1 MALLHNAARR
11 GAAWRVAADHSIM
24 DYYWPPELHAL
35 AAVAKSDDHRMYVG
49 SEQIKQCREKVVS
62 SAHEALLAAQDI
74 LTFNAIITG
83 LRRNLGSCEL
93 VHRTLTLVNK
103 KTARCAPD
111 YISAA
116 AMWSPYLLSMEEL
129 GVAGLNAGF
138 REGFREGLIDG
149 FALFRESSPTIA
161 MELWRSAV
169 TKVVAQM
176 LRREAIV
183 RRRWVGN
190 VLAALS
196 QPDDD

>member
-1 MALLHNAARR
+1 M
-11 GAAWRVAADHSIM
+11 
-24 DYYWPPELHAL
+24 
-35 AAVAKSDDHRMYVG
+35 
-49 SEQIKQCREKVVS
+49 VS
-62 SAHEALLAAQDI
+62 SAHAALLAAQDI
-74 LTFNAIITG
+74 PTFNAIITG

-103 KTARCAPD
+103 ETARCAPD

-169 TKVVAQM
+169 ARVVAQM
-176 LRREAIV
+176 VRRETIV